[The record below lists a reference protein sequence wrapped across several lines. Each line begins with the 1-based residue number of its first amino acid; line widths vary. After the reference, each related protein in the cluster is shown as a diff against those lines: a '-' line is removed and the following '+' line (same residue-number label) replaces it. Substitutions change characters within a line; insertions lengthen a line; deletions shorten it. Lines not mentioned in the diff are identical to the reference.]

1 LIAPIA
7 DLSAPGGLSQ
17 IPIIKLICNK
27 QQNKFGASE
36 MNQLKICTFKGL
48 QNLSLYVARQQG
60 FFNTQGLDIEIT
72 YTAGSLPQ
80 LAGLA
85 REEYQLIQTA
95 PDNVI
100 NVNNNPSVFGLNPAT
115 APHIIMLLGG
125 SVGPLSVYA
134 QTGITTFDHLRG
146 AVLGVD
152 NPTSG
157 FALVLRD
164 ILARNGLLL
173 ERDYTFTIA
182 GGTSNRLD
190 ALESGSVAATILYA
204 PFDVQ
209 ATQEGFIRLA
219 VSTDYYPAY
228 ASLATAGVQSW
239 IEQHTD
245 QVTSYISAYLQALRW
260 IYDPAHALD
269 VPAIMQNEPSLG
281 LDASIASYT
290 YTAFVSP
297 KTGFGINAMLDDA
310 GLQQVIDLRATYTS
324 SPVIDRDLAHYR
336 DLRWYPW

>member
-1 LIAPIA
+1 
-7 DLSAPGGLSQ
+7 
-17 IPIIKLICNK
+17 
-27 QQNKFGASE
+27 

-48 QNLSLYVARQQG
+48 QNLSLYIARQQG
-60 FFNTQGLDIEIT
+60 FFTAQGLDIEIT

-100 NVNNNPSVFGLNPAT
+100 NVDNNPAAFGLDPAT
-115 APHIIMLLGG
+115 APHILMLLGG

-146 AVLGVD
+146 SVMGVD

-204 PFDVQ
+204 PFDVL
-209 ATQEGFIRLA
+209 ATQAGFIRLA

-228 ASLATAGVQSW
+228 ASLASAGIQSW

-245 QVTSYISAYLQALRW
+245 QVTSYIFAYLQALRW
-260 IYDPAHALD
+260 IYDPAHTLD
-269 VPAIMQNEPSLG
+269 VQAIMQNEPSLG
-281 LDASIASYT
+281 LDASIASYS
-290 YTAFVSP
+290 YTAFVNP

-310 GLQQVIDLRATYTS
+310 GLQQVIDLRATYAS